1 MIKDYEDGTK
11 AISCVNYLCFGKN
24 KIMISSEELN
34 LLEDTYKAYLVDNC
48 VSIGFVHSLVG
59 YVEY

>member
-1 MIKDYEDGTK
+1 MEKDYEDGTN
-11 AISCVNYLCFGKN
+11 AIRGINYLCFGKN
-24 KIMISSEELN
+24 KIMISTEELN
-34 LLEDTYKAYLVDNC
+34 LLEDTYNAYLGGNC